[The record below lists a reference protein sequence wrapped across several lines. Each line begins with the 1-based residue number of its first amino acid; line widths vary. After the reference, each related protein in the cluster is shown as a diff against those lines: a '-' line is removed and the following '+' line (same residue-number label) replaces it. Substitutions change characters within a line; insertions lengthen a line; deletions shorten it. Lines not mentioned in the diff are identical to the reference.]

1 MMPFGEVLVVS
12 SLDLY
17 VLIVTVWFILWRVDL
32 VFLDFGVYQ
41 MLLMYSISYL
51 TIIILFKTTSI
62 IIFIKQ
68 G

>member
-1 MMPFGEVLVVS
+1 M
-12 SLDLY
+12 
-17 VLIVTVWFILWRVDL
+17 LIVTVWFILWRVDL